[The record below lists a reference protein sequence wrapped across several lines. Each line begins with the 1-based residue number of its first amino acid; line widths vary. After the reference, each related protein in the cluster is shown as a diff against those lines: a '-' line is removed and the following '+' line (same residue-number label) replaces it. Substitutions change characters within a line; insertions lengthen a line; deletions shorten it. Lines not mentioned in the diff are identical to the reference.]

1 MKRLLMT
8 TTALI
13 ALGGISSAVADIN
26 ISGNANWS
34 YMSWSDDIGD
44 PVGSGNNNTKM
55 SEGMEIWF
63 TASETSDSGLTYGAA
78 MRLRE
83 GDIGADRN
91 YIHVSDDWGKLTFGK
106 QWAPLYSGS
115 LGANWRGTVKGGQK
129 PAPLAVPL
137 DSNGNK
143 ILMTDSYIT
152 TSGKDPKVIYD
163 SPTVSGLKV
172 SASFTDAGAG
182 SGADST
188 SWRVTY
194 GTDVMDGTALKVSYG
209 SEKKDAADGD
219 DASTDQEITEL
230 GFAVTRGDLMIAAVQ
245 IDNSKDRN
253 KPNSGSTTTSVS
265 EQSAKEVEL
274 SYKATDALTL
284 NYINFK
290 SDEDGGD
297 SYMMGDKYSSDA
309 IGAQY
314 MIAPGLV
321 TSVIYTK
328 SEYTDDD
335 YPFDNND
342 ATATYFQ
349 IRMTFQSL
357 MSLSKERGALAPL
370 FFTGSQAPMSADPTA
385 RLLSLADT
393 HHMTSQLMNASRNP
407 QHDLPVM
414 NSQD

>member
-1 MKRLLMT
+1 MKRLLMI

-13 ALGGISSAVADIN
+13 ALGGISSAVADIS
-26 ISGNANWS
+26 ISGNAQWR
-34 YMSWSDDIGD
+34 YKSWSDDIVD
-44 PVGSGNNNTKM
+44 AENSGNNNTEM

-63 TASETSDSGLTYGAA
+63 TANETSDSGLTYGAA

-83 GDIGADRN
+83 GTTGVDRN
-91 YIHVSDDWGKLTFGK
+91 YIHLSDDWGKVTFGK

-115 LGANWRGTVKGGQK
+115 LGADWRGTVKGGQQ
-129 PAPLAVPL
+129 PASGAAR
-137 DSNGNK
+137 DSG
-143 ILMTDSYIT
+143 LMTGSYIT
-152 TSGKDPKVIYD
+152 TSGKNPKVIYD
-163 SPTVSGLKV
+163 SPSVSGFKA
-172 SASFTDAGAG
+172 SASFTDAGAA
-182 SGADST
+182 SKADST

-194 GTDVMDGTALKVSYG
+194 GTDVMDGTDLKVSYG
-209 SEKKDAADGD
+209 SESMDAANGA

-253 KPNSGSTTTSVS
+253 KAATGSTTTSVS

-290 SDEDGGD
+290 SEEDAGD
-297 SYMMGDKYSSDA
+297 NMGDKYSSDA

-328 SEYTDDD
+328 SSYTDATKNTDAD
-335 YPFDNND
+335 ATLNKDND
-342 ATATYFQ
+342 STATYFQ
-349 IRMTFQSL
+349 IRMTF
-357 MSLSKERGALAPL
+357 
-370 FFTGSQAPMSADPTA
+370 
-385 RLLSLADT
+385 
-393 HHMTSQLMNASRNP
+393 
-407 QHDLPVM
+407 
-414 NSQD
+414 